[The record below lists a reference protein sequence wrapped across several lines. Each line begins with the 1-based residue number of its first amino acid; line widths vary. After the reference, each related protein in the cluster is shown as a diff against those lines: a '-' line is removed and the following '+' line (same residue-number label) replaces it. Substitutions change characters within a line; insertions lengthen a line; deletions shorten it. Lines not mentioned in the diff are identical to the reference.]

1 MGRIYVLLVGEIVYT
16 IACKPL
22 VLCDTHGNELR
33 LIHLTTGAPHDVN
46 PSLINL
52 PGLLCVHIWGGFT
65 HFSLN
70 NSYIGFYSL

>member
-1 MGRIYVLLVGEIVYT
+1 MGRIYVLLVGEIVYA

-52 PGLLCVHIWGGFT
+52 LVVCLYYMGRIYALLVK
-65 HFSLN
+65 
-70 NSYIGFYSL
+70 